1 MLDRWLQ
8 TLRRRRR
15 LALYQLLLSTLL
27 LLAGSVGR
35 SLELSAW
42 LPALMML
49 LGVAGQLLA
58 LVALSSKPRS

>member
-1 MLDRWLQ
+1 MFNRWLQ

-35 SLELSAW
+35 SLEVSAW

>member
-1 MLDRWLQ
+1 MFNHWLQ

-35 SLELSAW
+35 SLEVSAW

-58 LVALSSKPRS
+58 LGALSSKPRS

>member
-1 MLDRWLQ
+1 MFNRWLQ

>member
-35 SLELSAW
+35 SLELSVW
-42 LPALMML
+42 VPVLMML

>member
-1 MLDRWLQ
+1 MFNRWLQ

-35 SLELSAW
+35 SLEVSAW

-49 LGVAGQLLA
+49 LGVVGQLLA
-58 LVALSSKPRS
+58 LVALSSKPRP